1 MDKRN
6 IITLAVCLAAAGIQ
20 AQTLKETVGDYFLI
34 GAAMNEWQVDGTEP
48 QAADIVRTHF
58 NSVVAENCMKPESIE
73 PEEGKY
79 DFTKAD
85 KFVKWGEDNGMKV
98 IGHVLVWHSQTAG
111 WMFKDENGN
120 LPGRD
125 VMIARMRDYIYTV
138 VGRYKGR
145 VMGWDVVNEAFL
157 DNGKLRESPWYNAIG
172 PDFIELAFKFAHEA
186 DPDAELYYNDYSM
199 AFPQK
204 RDGVLAYVRRLQKA
218 GCRIDAVGM
227 QSHNGLDYPDITE
240 YENTIKAIIDA
251 GLKVQVTELDI
262 NVLPNPDGFGG
273 AEISQDFS
281 YSKKINPYADGMTK
295 KAQKELEE
303 RYKNFFALYKK
314 YAGHFNRVTLWG
326 VADGSSWL
334 NDWPVKGR
342 TNYPLLF
349 DRDYK
354 AKPVVAE
361 IAKMYNKKHD

>member
-6 IITLAVCLAAAGIQ
+6 IITLAVCLAAAGVQ

-34 GAAMNEWQVDGTEP
+34 GAAMNEWQVDGSEP

-58 NSVVAENCMKPESIE
+58 NSIVAENCMKPESIE

-227 QSHNGLDYPDITE
+227 QSHNGLDYPNLKA
-240 YENTIKAIIDA
+240 YEASIDSLA
-251 GLKVQVTELDI
+251 ACGVKVMISELDV
-262 NVLPNPDGFGG
+262 NVLPAPKAWGGG
-273 AEISQDFS
+273 ADVNQDFT
-281 YSKKINPYADGMTK
+281 YDDTLNPYRDGLP
-295 KAQKELEE
+295 KEKYKEFEE
-303 RYKNFFALYKK
+303 RYLALFDIYRRH
-314 YAGHFNRVTLWG
+314 ASQISRVSLWG
-326 VADGSSWL
+326 VGDYDSWL
-334 NDWPVKGR
+334 NNFPVRGR

-349 DRDYK
+349 DRQLK
-354 AKPVVAE
+354 AKPVVGK
-361 IAKMYNKKHD
+361 IIKMFKQ